1 MWLLK
6 ACLRLTFPVPVS
18 SNRFL
23 APDFDFIFGIVQ
35 FLWLLLL
42 GPFVIPAMNAGFTSG
57 LFFWRYDH
65 DHSFSF
71 QLRHLFNFAVVYDRL
86 GKFQQDEFS
95 LFLINDWS
103 SFKENVNLNLGALF
117 QKFDGTVV
125 HLSVE
130 TRVEWW
136 WEDSN
141 HENAILKDWAPYGF
155 SSPNDNAVISKTTVY
170 TAKTGYILMNYYW
183 VKISWD
189 DDNGHHLVE
198 SSKAYCHD

>member
-1 MWLLK
+1 MK
-6 ACLRLTFPVPVS
+6 K
-18 SNRFL
+18 N
-23 APDFDFIFGIVQ
+23 Q
-35 FLWLLLL
+35 FLILAIITIVLFSGCKKVNDSLDDKTLLSVTITQNPT
-42 GPFVIPAMNAGFTSG
+42 GGSQI
-57 LFFWRYDH
+57 D
-65 DHSFSF
+65 
-71 QLRHLFNFAVVYDRL
+71 QLIV
-86 GKFQQDEFS
+86 
-95 LFLINDWS
+95 
-103 SFKENVNLNLGALF
+103 
-117 QKFDGTVV
+117 KFDGTVV